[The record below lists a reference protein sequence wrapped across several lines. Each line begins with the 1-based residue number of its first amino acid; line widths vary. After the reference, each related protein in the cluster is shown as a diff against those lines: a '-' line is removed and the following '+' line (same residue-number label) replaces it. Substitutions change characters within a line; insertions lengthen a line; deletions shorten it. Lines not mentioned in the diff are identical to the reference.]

1 MITLESFRQAIETE
15 TEFCI
20 QKLTNDRVQKIVRQ
34 YIEEAIRAATWD
46 VIRAKELE
54 TAVKTRAEK
63 LVEKKVK
70 ELEETYETSDKIK
83 QELERRFNDAIAW
96 ASKAYMREQAEKR
109 ARAYVDLLS
118 GKLFNGIDGGVDVN
132 KTGNKPGA
140 LESTE

>member
-1 MITLESFRQAIETE
+1 MITLESFIQAIEKE
-15 TEFCI
+15 TELYI
-20 QKLTNDRVQKIVRQ
+20 QQLAGARAQKIVRQ
-34 YIEEAIRAATWD
+34 RIEKIIESTIWN
-46 VIRAKELE
+46 VVCAKELE
-54 TAVKTRAEK
+54 TAVKKRAEK

-70 ELEETYETSDKIK
+70 ELEETYEIPSKYK
-83 QELERRFNDAIAW
+83 KELERHFDEAIAW
-96 ASKAYMREQAEKR
+96 ASRDYMREQAEKR